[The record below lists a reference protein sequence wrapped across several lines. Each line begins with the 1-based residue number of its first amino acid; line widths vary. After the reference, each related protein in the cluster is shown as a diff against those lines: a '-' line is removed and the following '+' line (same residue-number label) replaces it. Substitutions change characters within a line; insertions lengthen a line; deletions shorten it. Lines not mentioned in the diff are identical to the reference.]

1 MKRTG
6 SLNIWRVPRMSSK
19 FTEQETEIYY
29 DSEDA
34 FYRSFWDEGGSV
46 HWGVFD
52 ESTGDDFL
60 KACANLND
68 LMVAKAGI
76 DSSSRVLDLGC
87 GNGTT
92 AIWLSGN
99 QNCHVTG
106 VDLSGV
112 RVQNA
117 KDKMAGLDQPEQTKL
132 AFEKASATELPFEE
146 GTFSHLWCQA
156 VIYHVP
162 DKEAALSEA
171 YRVLKPGGIMVFDD
185 LIKPQPDISAA
196 AKEFVYDRLLFDTPY
211 SFESYQEALKETG
224 FEILEAH
231 DLSSHLKNSYL
242 RLVERT
248 PKTDNEHAEH
258 YEWLT
263 NAYQETAKAVDN
275 QELGWGLF
283 VCQK

>member
-1 MKRTG
+1 
-6 SLNIWRVPRMSSK
+6 MSSR
-19 FTEQETEIYY
+19 FTEQETESYY

-34 FYRSFWDEGGSV
+34 IYRSFWDEDGSV

-52 ESTGDDFL
+52 DSTGNDFL

-68 LMVAKAGI
+68 MMVAKGRI

-92 AIWLSGN
+92 AIWLSGDH
-99 QNCHVTG
+99 NCHVTG

-117 KDKMAGLDQPEQTKL
+117 KDKSAELDQSEQAKL
-132 AFEKASATELPFEE
+132 AFEKASATELPFDE
-146 GTFSHLWCQA
+146 GTFSHLWSQA

-162 DKEAALSEA
+162 DKESALKEA

-185 LIKPQPDISAA
+185 LTKPQPNISAA
-196 AKEFVYDRLLFDTPY
+196 AKEFVYDRLLYDTPF
-211 SFESYQEALKETG
+211 SFESYQDALKDTG
-224 FEILEAH
+224 FKILEAH

-242 RLVERT
+242 RLAERT
-248 PKTDNEHAEH
+248 PKADEEHAEH
-258 YEWLT
+258 YAWLS

-275 QELGWGLF
+275 KELGWGLF
-283 VCQK
+283 ICQK